1 MFVLFLS
8 GFNAG
13 GTWPGRGPA
22 ECAAE
27 LEGFRMVKSAVT
39 YKTSNI
45 QDLKIRNDKLCQNM
59 SLFNRFAHSAGLG
72 RSIGS

>member
-1 MFVLFLS
+1 MFVLFFF
-8 GFNAG
+8 GFYRA
-13 GTWPGRGPA
+13 GTWPSGGSA

-45 QDLKIRNDKLCQNM
+45 QDLNIQNEK
-59 SLFNRFAHSAGLG
+59 N
-72 RSIGS
+72 